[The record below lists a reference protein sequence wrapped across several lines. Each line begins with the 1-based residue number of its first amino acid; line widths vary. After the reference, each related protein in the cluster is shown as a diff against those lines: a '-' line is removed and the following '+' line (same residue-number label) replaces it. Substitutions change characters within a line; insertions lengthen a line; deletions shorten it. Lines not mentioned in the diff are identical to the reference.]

1 MKRKLINAKTGEV
14 HFCDKI
20 VINGFDY
27 YVSKSDIGI
36 KDYFEVDGQILQCL
50 TTQEADDLAVSNDYP
65 KVIATNNP
73 SIDIPKVVDEA
84 YQLALNF
91 YESIKN
97 DTGQKAQLPKTD
109 KELRAM
115 EDGFI
120 AGYKK
125 AQEGYLFSEGDMLDL
140 IQYMQSPAYF
150 FDIIDSSSI
159 KTDEEILKLWKKQ
172 KTQTI
177 YFK

>member
-1 MKRKLINAKTGEV
+1 MTHKLINAKTSEV
-14 HFCDKI
+14 HICDKV
-20 VINGFDY
+20 VIDGFDY
-27 YVSKSDIGI
+27 YVSGEI
-36 KDYFEVDGQILQCL
+36 QI
-50 TTQEADDLAVSNDYP
+50 AS
-65 KVIATNNP
+65 NNP
-73 SIDIPKVVDEA
+73 SIDIPKVLDEA
-84 YQLALNF
+84 YQLAFNF

-125 AQEGYLFSEGDMLDL
+125 AQEEHPYNKEDMLDL
-140 IQYMQSPAYF
+140 IQYMHSPAYF
-150 FDIIDSSSI
+150 FDTIDSSSI
-159 KTDEEILKLWKKQ
+159 TDEEILFLWKQQ